1 MFDPIKNKQN
11 KNKETLTGIKTSPI
25 DIPERKDTKVVIQ
38 QLEMLEDIICHQ
50 FRQLN
55 NKIK

>member
-1 MFDPIKNKQN
+1 MFDPIQN
-11 KNKETLTGIKTSPI
+11 KKDKQQQVHRSEPI
-25 DIPERKDTKVVIQ
+25 IIPERKDNVAVVQ

-50 FRQLN
+50 FKSLN